1 MIVARWQGRLFTRA
15 TQMTLGTTVMANI
28 PTLLLRVPADSVH
41 FGVGVV
47 LLVVIVAVSADVL
60 LPQTKREQK

>member
-1 MIVARWQGRLFTRA
+1 
-15 TQMTLGTTVMANI
+15 MANI